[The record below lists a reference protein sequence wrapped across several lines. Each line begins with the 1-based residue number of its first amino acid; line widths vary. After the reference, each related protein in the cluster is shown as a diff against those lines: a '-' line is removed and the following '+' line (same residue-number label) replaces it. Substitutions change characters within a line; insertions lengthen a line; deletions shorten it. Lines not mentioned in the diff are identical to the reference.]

1 MEEKLQELRLKKATL
16 FSQIEMLS
24 EVSDSMFIR
33 FGKLEA
39 EIMLLEKQIVRQ
51 TQNFGDED

>member
-1 MEEKLQELRLKKATL
+1 MEAKLQELRLKKARL
-16 FSQIEMLS
+16 FSQIEMLA

-39 EIMLLEKQIVRQ
+39 EIMILEKQIIQ
-51 TQNFGDED
+51 KTQNIGDED